1 MFIQVVLIISVDLVF
16 ENIVVCYW
24 SLWSKKAEHQKYRNP
39 NLDFLEFFIIHEDIN
54 YSRKLD
60 STTLYGCNIFFP
72 CISIPSHGPYLLLY
86 FIFPLSPPAI
96 TSLPS
101 LDHRFINIQMPRV
114 SLPQTPV
121 PVKTL
126 ILSLSH
132 KSPAEHFGGNNTK
145 WHRTDS
151 GSAASAYPN
160 SWHSFIICQFPVL

>member
-1 MFIQVVLIISVDLVF
+1 MIFQNLVVTGHRGVEGRTSEIQKSQPRLSWVLSSFIKTLTTA
-16 ENIVVCYW
+16 
-24 SLWSKKAEHQKYRNP
+24 K
-39 NLDFLEFFIIHEDIN
+39 
-54 YSRKLD
+54 KLD

-72 CISIPSHGPYLLLY
+72 CTSIPSHGPYLLLY
-86 FIFPLSPPAI
+86 FIFPLNPPAI

-101 LDHRFINIQMPRV
+101 LDHRFINIQMPHV

-145 WHRTDS
+145 WHTTDS
-151 GSAASAYPN
+151 GSAASAYSN